1 MCFNW
6 IMFPAL
12 LAGTSS
18 SLSPR
23 GGGVHAWALPL
34 AEPDKKGRGVKP
46 PVFNQLARSPGRLAA
61 EFIPVICGRDLIA
74 EERGEGFDSNA
85 APLLCLSL
93 QLELSKY
100 DELCQ

>member
-6 IMFPAL
+6 IMFPRSWQEQAD
-12 LAGTSS
+12 
-18 SLSPR
+18 LSPR
-23 GGGVHAWALPL
+23 GGRVHAWALLL

-74 EERGEGFDSNA
+74 
-85 APLLCLSL
+85 
-93 QLELSKY
+93 
-100 DELCQ
+100 